1 MQYVIRV
8 NDIPQV
14 SLNQIYKGIHWNER
28 KRYKDQWREAFT
40 GWHDEKF
47 TTPVHITYVFE
58 QKYVMDSS
66 NLAFM
71 VKLIED
77 ALVQDQVI
85 QDDSPAHVLSSHM
98 IPLKA
103 KRNAVTV
110 FITDEEPLSYE
121 KHVKTVTEYSPEQ

>member
-1 MQYVIRV
+1 MQYVVRV

-14 SLNQIYKGIHWNER
+14 SLNQIYKGIHWDAR
-28 KRYKDQWREAFT
+28 RRYKDEWRAAFT
-40 GWHDEKF
+40 GWHTQKF

-77 ALVQDQVI
+77 SLVEDQVI
-85 QDDSPAHVLSSHM
+85 QNDDPNFVLSTHM
-98 IPLKA
+98 IPVKS
-103 KRNAVTV
+103 KRNSVTV
-110 FITDEEPLSYE
+110 FITDEEPLSYLD
-121 KHVKTVTEYSPEQ
+121 HVKTATEYNAKN